1 VYFLGMRLLEG
12 FRLRRLAR
20 LRQVQR
26 SAFAIGLGLLAAVAF
41 LFDCGGSS
49 FMGASGGS
57 SGVGVGVGG
66 IGQGGAVGAS
76 GGDAGVLERG
86 GGSSGG
92 SSGGAQDG
100 GGHAGALATAGKGG
114 VSTGGAV
121 GVSGGG
127 AVGAGGAPTSV
138 CPAAPPN
145 NDACVSGLICT
156 YGMDLRP
163 ACRTRYECMNKL
175 WTVSGTACA
184 PLIACLDRDAGIP
197 HPGDECTS
205 VGEDCTLGDEA
216 QGGPVYCR
224 CDACVGAECSP
235 KWDCIG
241 PPLKPCL
248 AIPPNEGQACDTN
261 GQSCSYG
268 SCGMPGND
276 VEGLQCVEHF
286 WQRVAGGCVSAG

>member
-1 VYFLGMRLLEG
+1 
-12 FRLRRLAR
+12 
-20 LRQVQR
+20 
-26 SAFAIGLGLLAAVAF
+26 
-41 LFDCGGSS
+41 
-49 FMGASGGS
+49 MGASGGS
-57 SGVGVGVGG
+57 SGIGAGAGG
-66 IGQGGAVGAS
+66 IGQGGARAAGGAN

-86 GGSSGG
+86 GGP
-92 SSGGAQDG
+92 SGGASG
-100 GGHAGALATAGKGG
+100 GGASGGGSGSGQGGGGEAGEQATAGKGG
-114 VSTGGAV
+114 VSAGGAV
-121 GVSGGG
+121 GMSG
-127 AVGAGGAPTSV
+127 GGAPTSV
-138 CPAAPPN
+138 CPAGPPN

-184 PLIACLDRDAGIP
+184 PLIDCLDRDAGIP

-268 SCGMPGND
+268 SCGMPAND
-276 VEGLQCVEHF
+276 VEALQCVEHF
-286 WQRVAGGCVSAG
+286 WQRVAGGCASAG